1 MMSLVCWPTG
11 YSDANLATSLESGW
25 SHSDLAELQ
34 FEVLLNLIQ
43 VRRVQLDWLVHPGPV
58 LEKLQRRRQLKKIRS
73 EEVSQDIVSD
83 VTRVWRAVGTEP
95 ESHLHFLLKGKF
107 SERRRKTN
115 KVVGVFFRYCW

>member
-1 MMSLVCWPTG
+1 MMILVCWPTG

-25 SHSDLAELQ
+25 SHSDLAGLQ

-73 EEVSQDIVSD
+73 EEVSQNIVSG
-83 VTRVWRAVGTEP
+83 VTQEWRAVGTEP
-95 ESHLHFLLKGKF
+95 ESYLHFLLGGKF
-107 SERRRKTN
+107 SEKRRKTSMI
-115 KVVGVFFRYCW
+115 CL